1 MRKHR
6 ANKKGLFEV
15 NFNGQKVNKFADLAN
30 MYLQII
36 KCNINHGLY
45 KSGVK
50 KVLLISDTD
59 RLWPI
64 SRNERFGS
72 EQYYFQDRQF
82 ISMLGI
88 PECR

>member
-15 NFNGQKVNKFADLAN
+15 NIYGQKVNKFADLAN

-50 KVLLISDTD
+50 KVLLI
-59 RLWPI
+59 
-64 SRNERFGS
+64 GS
-72 EQYYFQDRQF
+72 
-82 ISMLGI
+82 
-88 PECR
+88 

>member
-1 MRKHR
+1 M
-6 ANKKGLFEV
+6 NIY
-15 NFNGQKVNKFADLAN
+15 GQKVNKFADLAN

-50 KVLLISDTD
+50 KVLNRLIISDTD

-64 SRNERFGS
+64 SRNERFES

-82 ISMLGI
+82 IGMLGI
-88 PECR
+88 PNCE

>member
-1 MRKHR
+1 M
-6 ANKKGLFEV
+6 NIY
-15 NFNGQKVNKFADLAN
+15 GQKVNKFADLAN

-50 KVLLISDTD
+50 KVLPDTD

-64 SRNERFGS
+64 SRNERFGP
-72 EQYYFQDRQF
+72 EQYYIFKTDN
-82 ISMLGI
+82 L
-88 PECR
+88 